1 MKKPKGH
8 APFPS
13 NARHDS
19 HTPTLKRPLSMMSII
34 LYCWLMSFSSTRF
47 LSAFSWSFLL
57 VSNSRLSE
65 RRGQEDATRRT
76 KRPASNLLGHRWLF
90 PSIHHWRE
98 DTDLQVGVVP
108 RPVRV
113 RVQAEGSGGQRQEH
127 GAHAPHGQQRPAERR
142 SPERARPEEKS
153 VPHHRK
159 KEENKQKNS
168 LI

>member
-13 NARHDS
+13 NARHDC

-76 KRPASNLLGHRWLF
+76 KGQPQTCLG
-90 PSIHHWRE
+90 
-98 DTDLQVGVVP
+98 TDGYS
-108 RPVRV
+108 RV
-113 RVQAEGSGGQRQEH
+113 FTNGGRIQISRLESCLGLWGSGSEQRAVAASARSTVH
-127 GAHAPHGQQRPAERR
+127 TLLMVSRGQQRR
-142 SPERARPEEKS
+142 SPERARPEEKR

-159 KEENKQKNS
+159 KEENKQNS